1 MFDVFALSAPLK
13 IIDVI
18 IEWIAINM
26 IYLRLVSGFGRNVIA
41 TIRWAKVHF
50 APIL

>member
-26 IYLRLVSGFGRNVIA
+26 IYLRLLRYY
-41 TIRWAKVHF
+41 K
-50 APIL
+50 APFPD